1 MKGKT
6 KLIILFAIVAVWITH
21 IKAGESAD
29 SLTPE
34 KGSAPLSVS
43 DSGAIAASGS
53 PSVQDGN
60 TSMDTCLTEK
70 RPTLISQIPVNHA
83 DFPIPCAETYSVAPD
98 LSNID
103 NLWQFYFEEE
113 AADKLSKN
121 GFLVSGTAGQEFFEV
136 YEQNRYL
143 MLPSFITVDSLMHT
157 YHLYFSHLLK
167 RVEKEFLSD
176 KITLLSKAM
185 LKNSIAQYD
194 KLKGSEWETAARRNV
209 AFFTVGTKLL
219 DENTAVNAYVKET
232 VEHELDLIHRANSS
246 EISEITGLPE
256 DFTQYIPR
264 GYYEGDEQLEQYFK
278 AMMWYGRI
286 HFVQANEDLD
296 RSALLIAK
304 ALADDEEC
312 IELWQAIYAVTSFFA
327 GASDDMGVCEYA
339 SAIHN
344 IYGSDI
350 SIEDF
355 IGNEEAFN
363 RFHIMIASLST
374 AQVNSIP
381 YGDDGQSAIAGFRFM
396 GQRFTIDAFIM
407 QKLVYDNVD
416 KDKDGNYR
424 MLPDVLDVPAALG
437 NDIALHI
444 LEAEGS
450 TGYDGYMENMSQLRQ
465 TLSEE
470 NTALWSSGLYAS
482 WLHTLRPLLDCKG
495 EGYPFFMQS
504 EEWAKKDLECFAGSF
519 TELKHDTVLYSK
531 QVIAEMGGGYEEEP
545 DDRGYVE
552 PEPLVYARFATLADS
567 TGQGLEK
574 YGMLLWEDQENLS
587 RLSQIAKQLL
597 EISNKE
603 LNNEPLTV
611 LEYEFIR
618 SYGGYLEHFWYDAVR
633 ETNGSENISTQE
645 VPAALVVDI
654 ATDLNGRV
662 LEAATGNPSK
672 IYVAVKVDG
681 KVKIACGSVYSFY
694 QFTYPFDAS
703 ATEGDRMTDSAWRQM
718 IGLAPDESGNYNYDA
733 SVQKPDWTNSY
744 RYTPN

>member
-1 MKGKT
+1 M
-6 KLIILFAIVAVWITH
+6 
-21 IKAGESAD
+21 
-29 SLTPE
+29 
-34 KGSAPLSVS
+34 
-43 DSGAIAASGS
+43 
-53 PSVQDGN
+53 
-60 TSMDTCLTEK
+60 
-70 RPTLISQIPVNHA
+70 
-83 DFPIPCAETYSVAPD
+83 
-98 LSNID
+98 
-103 NLWQFYFEEE
+103 
-113 AADKLSKN
+113 
-121 GFLVSGTAGQEFFEV
+121 
-136 YEQNRYL
+136 
-143 MLPSFITVDSLMHT
+143 
-157 YHLYFSHLLK
+157 
-167 RVEKEFLSD
+167 
-176 KITLLSKAM
+176 
-185 LKNSIAQYD
+185 
-194 KLKGSEWETAARRNV
+194 
-209 AFFTVGTKLL
+209 
-219 DENTAVNAYVKET
+219 
-232 VEHELDLIHRANSS
+232 
-246 EISEITGLPE
+246 
-256 DFTQYIPR
+256 
-264 GYYEGDEQLEQYFK
+264 
-278 AMMWYGRI
+278 
-286 HFVQANEDLD
+286 
-296 RSALLIAK
+296 LIAK

-355 IGNEEAFN
+355 IENEEAFN
-363 RFHIMIASLST
+363 RFHTMTASLST

-672 IYVAVKVDG
+672 IYVAVKVNG